1 MRKAVLFLLCF
12 MLYFVLLSH
21 SWSQNVARPY
31 CWSTS
36 LKGLSCW
43 CSSHAT
49 SLSFLILF
57 DMLLRYLLELSNF
70 GWHTVKSRLV
80 SVPVSAACSKHLQ
93 RLSLYNPPE
102 QQCVR
107 RVRLPCCSVIQNT
120 CNKMMGGKNMM
131 NMYKLGCLFL
141 FFFRG
146 RGRFLHI
153 GRPLIL
159 VQTFMEHRNTDSL
172 CSIIPN
178 SVTKQQNK
186 AGLFPFLLV
195 LVNQRGFFFF
205 FPPFQH
211 VYCKSRLSELP
222 LIHSECFLPPIA
234 SITLNCLCQL

>member
-36 LKGLSCW
+36 LKGLSFW

-57 DMLLRYLLELSNF
+57 DMLLRYLLELSNL

-80 SVPVSAACSKHLQ
+80 SVPVSAACSKRLQ

-120 CNKMMGGKNMM
+120 CNKMMGEK
-131 NMYKLGCLFL
+131 K
-141 FFFRG
+141 
-146 RGRFLHI
+146 HDEH
-153 GRPLIL
+153 
-159 VQTFMEHRNTDSL
+159 VQ
-172 CSIIPN
+172 
-178 SVTKQQNK
+178 V
-186 AGLFPFLLV
+186 GLFVFVFFLGGEEDFYTSVGL
-195 LVNQRGFFFF
+195 
-205 FPPFQH
+205 
-211 VYCKSRLSELP
+211 
-222 LIHSECFLPPIA
+222 
-234 SITLNCLCQL
+234 